1 MRKTN
6 FNEKLT
12 NVGADLIIGFK
23 PSTSPCGSGG
33 GVGFGSEKVEMSER
47 VRNSGLV
54 LRWREYA
61 LVVGVGIATEMCEA
75 VWEIT

>member
-6 FNEKLT
+6 FVEKLT
-12 NVGADLIIGFK
+12 NVRADLIIGFQ
-23 PSTSPCGSGG
+23 PSTSPCGCG
-33 GVGFGSEKVEMSER
+33 GFGSGKVEMSER
-47 VRNSGLV
+47 ERNSGLV

-61 LVVGVGIATEMCEA
+61 LVVGVGVATEMCEA